1 MKRFSLTFGLLVFLA
16 SFIAPCLA
24 APTPAETTPITYSLN
39 DCLKLAIDNNPEMRA
54 ASSVFLAAKGQ
65 VIQLHAILYPTVGA
79 FAQTTPLIFYVQ
91 INQVIYSHATFPQL
105 RAARLTTDQA
115 YINYRQTLDSV
126 VFQVRQAF
134 TNVVAAQER
143 VELFQ
148 KFTDEKTE
156 AVKVA
161 QQLFDAG
168 KIQKSVV
175 KNIEVQANISQQ
187 RQINFELNITQAKLF
202 LENLVGQK
210 FPTSAR
216 FKGDLSINLPAE
228 LNSGALVGEAL
239 RDREDLKLLESQ
251 QLTAEQKVQ
260 IDMKRAYPIIGFS
273 SNSTIQP
280 PALAFASDFNPTA
293 NYNEPST
300 VVAAGQTQLPLS
312 LYANWVFFD
321 GGLTRGKKMSNEAN
335 IATRD
340 VAIEQLKE
348 AIANEVTSAVSR
360 INTQRSSLKA
370 MGEEPK
376 TDEIRRL
383 AQSGYEAGEL
393 RQLDKVNLENDLLA
407 EQLLR
412 LSSEYELCIAAAA
425 LDHALGHS
433 LKIARSAPPQPHP

>member
-1 MKRFSLTFGLLVFLA
+1 MKRFPLTFGLLVFFA
-16 SFIAPCLA
+16 GFFGPCVA
-24 APTPAETTPITYSLN
+24 APTPAETTPTTYTLS
-39 DCLKLAIDNNPEMRA
+39 DCLKLAIDQNPEMRE
-54 ASSVFLAAKGQ
+54 ASSVFLAAKGE
-65 VIQLHAILYPTVGA
+65 VIRLHAILYPTVGA
-79 FAQTTPLIFYVQ
+79 FGQTTPLIFYIQ
-91 INQVIYSHATFPQL
+91 INQVIYNHATFPQL
-105 RAARLTTDQA
+105 RIARLTTDQA

-126 VFQVRQAF
+126 VFQIRQAF
-134 TNVVAAQER
+134 ANVVAAQER
-143 VELFQ
+143 VELFR
-148 KFTDEKTE
+148 KFADEKTE
-156 AVKVA
+156 AIKSA
-161 QQLFDAG
+161 QLLFDAG

-175 KNIEVQANISQQ
+175 KNIEVQASISQQ
-187 RQINFELNITQAKLF
+187 RLINFELGTTQAKLL

-210 FPTSAR
+210 FPSSAR

-228 LNSGALVGEAL
+228 LNSGALIGEAL

-251 QLTAEQKVQ
+251 QLTAEQKIQ

-312 LYANWVFFD
+312 LYATWVFFD
-321 GGLTRGKKMSNEAN
+321 GGRTRGLKMSDQAN
-335 IATRD
+335 ITSRD
-340 VAIEQLKE
+340 VAIEQLKQS
-348 AIANEVTSAVSR
+348 ITSEVSSAVSR

-370 MGEEPK
+370 MDDQPPPE
-376 TDEIRRL
+376 DLRRL
-383 AQSGYEAGEL
+383 AQSGYEAGDL

-412 LSSEYELCIAAAA
+412 LSSQYELCIAAAA

-433 LKIARSAPPQPHP
+433 LKIARSAPPQSHP